1 MLPPGKLGTGEQ
13 LNSRALFTHRVCLVL
28 PESRTLAGICGPGK
42 GLRRPE
48 AVCSGCTFAPRMAPP
63 QEHRSLGTGRPEDV
77 TERDPVGR
85 ALTGRAA
92 PPSHRVPQSLWGIYS
107 WPLSGGGSPGGRGD
121 LENQRCFP
129 GQAPARNSAV
139 PGHSLLIMGYCGH
152 LGTHFLAK

>member
-1 MLPPGKLGTGEQ
+1 MPPPGKLRTGEQ

-28 PESRTLAGICGPGK
+28 PESRTLTGICGPGK

-85 ALTGRAA
+85 ALTGRA
-92 PPSHRVPQSLWGIYS
+92 PPLPTGSLKAFGGYTPGLFREVGAQEAEGTWRTRGVS
-107 WPLSGGGSPGGRGD
+107 QDRRLPGTQLSQD
-121 LENQRCFP
+121 TAC
-129 GQAPARNSAV
+129 
-139 PGHSLLIMGYCGH
+139 
-152 LGTHFLAK
+152 